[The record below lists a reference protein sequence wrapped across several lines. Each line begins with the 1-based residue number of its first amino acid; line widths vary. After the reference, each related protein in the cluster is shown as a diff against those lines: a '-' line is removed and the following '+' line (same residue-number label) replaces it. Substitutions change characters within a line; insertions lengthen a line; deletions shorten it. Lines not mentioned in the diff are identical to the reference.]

1 MRTDI
6 IDEARREFY
15 GRLLCRSSKA
25 IFAVALAS
33 KFFIDLRTWLRV
45 LMPSIGLFFFIAA
58 FLITQKETLND

>member
-6 IDEARREFY
+6 IDEARREFTAGY
-15 GRLLCRSSKA
+15 FADLSKA

-58 FLITQKETLND
+58 FLIHPKGDPK